1 MEKLVLIIGGN
12 LGERELLLSQ
22 AINLL
27 IENFGGIEL
36 KSKVYETA
44 PWGGKSKGA
53 YLNQVLVFSTDL
65 EPEEVLKKTQKI
77 ENLLGRER
85 EVKWGDRTMDIDIL
99 YYGDMVVDYPEI
111 RIPHPFISQR
121 RFVLE
126 PLAEVLPDFI
136 HPLLKMTNAELLHDC
151 RDESQVY
158 VYEKSP
164 E

>member
-12 LGERELLLSQ
+12 LGKRELLLSQ
-22 AINLL
+22 ANNLL
-27 IENFGGIEL
+27 IENFGSPEL

-44 PWGGKSKGA
+44 AWGGKSKGA
-53 YLNQVLVFSTDL
+53 YLNQVLVFRTDL
-65 EPEEVLKKTQKI
+65 EPMEVLKKTQKV
-77 ENLLGRER
+77 ENLLGRHR

-99 YYGDMVVDYPEI
+99 YYGDLVINFPEI
-111 RIPHPFISQR
+111 QIPHPFISKR

-136 HPLLKMTNAELLHDC
+136 HPLLKMTNAELLLDST
-151 RDESQVY
+151 DESQVY